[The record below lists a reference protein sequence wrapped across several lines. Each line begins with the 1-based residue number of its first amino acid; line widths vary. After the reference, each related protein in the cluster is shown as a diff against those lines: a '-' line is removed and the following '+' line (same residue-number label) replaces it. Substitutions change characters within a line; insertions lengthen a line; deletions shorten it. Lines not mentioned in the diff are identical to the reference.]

1 MAKKNTTIFLNN
13 ISLCNNNSD
22 LTLNYSFTNIDGERE
37 VYEIIAKTDLSIEEI
52 GLFVDRV
59 VNACF
64 DENGEYRPEYKDV
77 IFQITVLQMLTNIGV
92 YSKKVNELDSEEK
105 PTGKKI
111 SIIDVE
117 KTYALCKEL
126 DLYKLFIEQ
135 KKTWELY
142 ETLARLVDEKLA
154 FQKERILYGEKQK
167 LENVKKEFEAGI
179 ELINVIGDS
188 LNKSL
193 MENMQN
199 LEGIDELSKKLNELT
214 NMQVLQ
220 RA

>member
-1 MAKKNTTIFLNN
+1 MAKKNTTTFLNN
-13 ISLCNNNSD
+13 FSVDNNNSD
-22 LTLNYSFTNIDGERE
+22 LTLNYSFTNLDGKKE
-37 VYEIIAKTDLSIEEI
+37 VYEIIAKTDLSVDEI

-64 DENGEYRPEYKDV
+64 DRNSEYHPEYKDV
-77 IFQITVLQMLTNIGV
+77 IFQITVLQMLTNIDV
-92 YSKKVNELDSEEK
+92 YSKKVNELDDEEK
-105 PTGKKI
+105 PTGKKVN
-111 SIIDVE
+111 IIDVE

-126 DLYKLFIEQ
+126 NLYKLFIEQ
-135 KKTWELY
+135 NKTWELY

-167 LENVKKEFEAGI
+167 LEKMEKEFEAGI
-179 ELINVIGDS
+179 ELINAIGDL
-188 LNKSL
+188 LNKTL

-220 RA
+220 GA